1 MSDDELDRLV
11 AALSPVNDVRVASLD
26 LREAEVEL
34 LEAII
39 AMPATD
45 MAVPRGT
52 PSNRSRARRAPY
64 RASLALAVAAAV
76 ALAVLGLNIVKDG
89 GEPADVA
96 TGQPAE
102 VPRLIPDPVPE
113 GFELDRATDWP
124 PAGWPDEMV
133 SAFQTSSD
141 EIHMASTAHSIR
153 YAPPNTP
160 PGGTSLWIA
169 TRDGTAADAARWS
182 TEMEMPG
189 GEAPRVEVR
198 GHEGWT
204 LSQPLEDWLGLLWE
218 EAPGVYVSVVATD
231 TDLTEADVLDV
242 AESLRPATAA
252 EWDTALQADGP
263 SVASYIPD
271 DAVVTIDTTDGE
283 GFGGMLGVLEPATDS
298 EGMAVYL
305 AADGQLCAFLV
316 DAEGKLP
323 ETCVA
328 EGTRVQVV
336 RDRAGEPALLF
347 GFTPAGAGDVL
358 GTVGDMP
365 AEVPDSGRQPV
376 LAYLEPVPGAEH
388 QIYAMGL
395 DLVFDFIPDT
405 LTFRNQQGEPI
416 ESVPVDLG

>member
-11 AALSPVNDVRVASLD
+11 AALSPINDVRVASLD

-102 VPRLIPDPVPE
+102 VPRLIPDPVPD

-141 EIHMASTAHSIR
+141 EIPMASTAHSIR

-160 PGGTSLWIA
+160 PGGASLWIA
-169 TRDGTAADAARWS
+169 TRDGTAADAARWA

-189 GEAPRVEVR
+189 GEAPRIEVR

-252 EWDTALQADGP
+252 EWDAALRADDQ

-271 DAVVTIDTTDGE
+271 DAVVTIDTAAD
-283 GFGGMLGVLEPATDS
+283 FGASGMLGVYEPTTDS
-298 EGMAVYL
+298 EGIAVYL
-305 AADGQLCAFLV
+305 AAEGQLCAFLV

-328 EGTRVQVV
+328 EGTRVQVL
-336 RDRAGEPALLF
+336 RDRAGEPVMLF
-347 GFTPAGAGDVL
+347 GFTPAGTGDVL
-358 GTVGDMP
+358 GTFGDMP
-365 AEVPDSGRQPV
+365 AEVAESGPQP
-376 LAYLEPVPGAEH
+376 LIAYLEPVPGAEH
-388 QIYAMGL
+388 QIYGMPL
-395 DLVFDFIPDT
+395 SLVVDSIPDT